1 MQFVGAVSNC
11 RLTVALAVTGSPWK
25 KTFGYDLRV
34 ESILHM
40 RNTPVF
46 LLLICTFLLSACRA
60 SQAESSVEEAPDNP
74 GAHPTVVALA
84 TPVRQ
89 VTHRPTPAEAMPEPQ
104 PSPTVVDDVGQPE
117 ARRPVQLCSPLQGFT
132 LEELPEIVSAPYAP
146 PPPGREERHH
156 GVDFSFYQRGERA
169 SIEGVGVQTVLAGKV
184 AEAIRDRFPYGN
196 MVIVETPSA
205 ELSAELKRELQVG
218 EGESLYLL
226 YAHMAGEPGVEI
238 GAVVVACFP
247 LGSVG
252 KSGNAGVAH
261 LHLET
266 RLGPAGTQFSS
277 MAYYTV
283 QSTQEERDNYALWR
297 TSGVFRHF
305 DPMNLLTQI
314 SR

>member
-1 MQFVGAVSNC
+1 
-11 RLTVALAVTGSPWK
+11 
-25 KTFGYDLRV
+25 
-34 ESILHM
+34 
-40 RNTPVF
+40 

-89 VTHRPTPAEAMPEPQ
+89 VANRPTPTEVMPAAL
-104 PSPTVVDDVGQPE
+104 PSPTVMDDAGQPE
-117 ARRPVQLCSPLQGFT
+117 AKRPMQLCSPLQGFA

-156 GVDFSFYQRGERA
+156 GVDFAFYQRGERA
-169 SIEGVGVQTVLAGKV
+169 SIEGVGVQTVLAGRV
-184 AEAIRDRFPYGN
+184 AAAIRDRFPYGN

-226 YAHMAGEPGVEI
+226 YAHMAGEPEVEP
-238 GAVVVACFP
+238 GQAVPACFP

-261 LHLET
+261 LHFEA
-266 RLGPAGTQFSS
+266 RMGPAGAQFPG
-277 MAYYTV
+277 MAFYLAQT
-283 QSTQEERDNYALWR
+283 TQEERDNYTLWR

-305 DPMNLLTQI
+305 DPLNLLTQ
-314 SR
+314 SAH